1 MFLSSQG
8 LLPCSSQPHT
18 SNSGASCFTTHQSRP
33 QTPQLPSFPQ
43 NVAFCSGHRTPRGGP
58 AQQVRSLVESTLTL
72 CLIILHHGR
81 TRGPVRPLSLLCCP
95 SSQQAQPRPRACSS
109 SPHRLTGHPGGR
121 LGPGLKRRA
130 SSSALT
136 GPFLLL
142 RAMAYVPGFPPHL
155 SFLLEVREQ
164 VLSSIK

>member
-33 QTPQLPSFPQ
+33 QTLQLPSFPQ

-58 AQQVRSLVESTLTL
+58 AQQVRSLVGSTLTL

-109 SPHRLTGHPGGR
+109 SPQAHKASWRLAGARIEEEGFFVCSDRPFPAPQGH
-121 LGPGLKRRA
+121 GLCTR
-130 SSSALT
+130 
-136 GPFLLL
+136 
-142 RAMAYVPGFPPHL
+142 VPTPL
-155 SFLLEVREQ
+155 
-164 VLSSIK
+164 VLPS